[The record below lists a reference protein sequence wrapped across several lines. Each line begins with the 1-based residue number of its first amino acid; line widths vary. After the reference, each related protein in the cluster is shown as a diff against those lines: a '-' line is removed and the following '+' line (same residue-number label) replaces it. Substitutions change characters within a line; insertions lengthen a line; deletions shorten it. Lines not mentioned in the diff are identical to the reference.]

1 MLLESSSGYLSD
13 NGMLPSALRRNTLTF
28 EKLIVS
34 VPEGFTRAG
43 RSQATRLALGG
54 AGRVQKWTIT
64 FNEKND
70 FATEYSDMDYRNRVG
85 P

>member
-1 MLLESSSGYLSD
+1 
-13 NGMLPSALRRNTLTF
+13 MLPSALRRNILTF

-34 VPEGFTRAG
+34 VPEGFSKAG
-43 RSQATRLALGG
+43 RSHATRLPSGE
-54 AGRVQKWTIT
+54 AGRVQKWNIT

-70 FATEYSDMDYRNRVG
+70 LTTEYSDMDYRNRVG